1 MRALTLE
8 PEYWLVL
15 AGVISARL
23 ASSSCDTKG
32 GPGEKKKDFLLTLM
46 KDNVHDKLKIIV
58 KNER

>member
-32 GPGEKKKDFLLTLM
+32 GPEEQSKVFLLTVK
-46 KDNVHDKLKIIV
+46 KDNVHNKLKIVV